1 MTTTRQRETLA
12 VVTAVVLLAVGLAT
26 ALIVAATIDFPPG
39 FTSASELGVE
49 VTDRDLAMAW
59 IARVLFF
66 FAGAWVLIGMIA
78 ARTRLVRRPGAAA
91 ARVSW
96 IASTRPWRARES
108 TLGLLPLDRWL
119 LLFVPGAL
127 LVATRAVQTSFLSWS
142 QLAIVFGASLAF
154 AGVVRLFVGHRS
166 PWPIL
171 AAVGGVVVLR
181 CIITLAVLS
190 FAGPSGYW
198 FGFWTD
204 PIRRTIYITVAVG
217 LFIWSFVAGGWALSA
232 QLGARR
238 ATGALL
244 AGIGAGIAVP
254 AAILAAIGVQNA
266 LAAWNDE
273 LGLFPW
279 DFSRI
284 TGATLEIPDAAAGA
298 VAIGGVLV
306 GAVGVALALS
316 GGRRTSV
323 R

>member
-12 VVTAVVLLAVGLAT
+12 VVTAVALLAAGLAA
-26 ALIVAATIDFPPG
+26 ALIIDAVFDFPPAS
-39 FTSASELGVE
+39 TSASELGVE
-49 VTDRDLAMAW
+49 FTDRDLTMAW
-59 IARVLFF
+59 IARVLLF
-66 FAGAWVLIGMIA
+66 FAVAWVLIGMIA
-78 ARTRLVRRPGAAA
+78 ARTRLVGRPGAAA

-96 IASTRPWRARES
+96 IASSRPWRARES

-119 LLFVPGAL
+119 LVLVPGAL

-154 AGVVRLFVGHRS
+154 AGVVRLFVGQRS

-171 AAVGGVVVLR
+171 AAVGGVVVVR
-181 CIITLAVLS
+181 CILALAVLS

-204 PIRRTIYITVAVG
+204 PVRRTIYITVAVG
-217 LFIWSFVAGGWALSA
+217 LFLWSFVAGGWALSA

-244 AGIGAGIAVP
+244 AGVGAGITLP
-254 AAILAAIGVQNA
+254 AAIIATLGVENV
-266 LAAWNDE
+266 LSAWDEE

-279 DFSRI
+279 DLTRI
-284 TGATLEIPDAAAGA
+284 TGVSLEIPDAAAGV
-298 VAIGGVLV
+298 VAIAGVLV
-306 GAVGVALALS
+306 AVVGIALALS
-316 GGRRTSV
+316 GGRRVSV